1 MNINSHDYEN
11 SSITKYSQ
19 LLRDRQEKEETV
31 RQQ

>member
-11 SSITKYSQ
+11 SNITKHSQ
-19 LLRDRQEKEETV
+19 LLRQEKQDTV